1 MFCYIFVPL
10 SFAKIVWFR
19 FHYIRGESQGSCIKI
34 QTMGWT
40 WGHFLVPFILI
51 WYRYYDNFEISIIKI
66 RLEINFSHFVTVRN
80 NNNIKTNGNSVI
92 WNHICNIRYT
102 RITDTIQIN
111 TSNYISV
118 ILYQFKCKNA
128 IDKV

>member
-1 MFCYIFVPL
+1 MTILKFQLSKLDLRFIFL
-10 SFAKIVWFR
+10 I
-19 FHYIRGESQGSCIKI
+19 
-34 QTMGWT
+34 
-40 WGHFLVPFILI
+40 LLPFG
-51 WYRYYDNFEISIIKI
+51 K
-66 RLEINFSHFVTVRN
+66 

-92 WNHICNIRYT
+92 WNHICNIRHT

-111 TSNYISV
+111 TSNYIRV